1 MIGLMSVKDYAK
13 AHPDHHCLIV
23 RNFDGYAVC
32 AQRGGVLEHFSSRS
46 DCMEVLTA
54 AGYELRNRQWVQRKE
69 DCHALGS

>member
-1 MIGLMSVKDYAK
+1 MPS
-13 AHPDHHCLIV
+13 
-23 RNFDGYAVC
+23 
-32 AQRGGVLEHFSSRS
+32 VLEHFPSRS